1 MMWNNMHSQAN
12 MFFGHFKF
20 HHHLAE
26 PAFPVFVFFIEMS
39 FKRWSCFIS
48 TSNLLDCFLLLSIG
62 THWLFLLF
70 FCFFL
75 VPSRIPV
82 AIDHVRSGRNFL
94 STDPADVDILTD
106 LCWMHVGDVS
116 PDLTEHPPTPGT
128 LHWLGFLSSVCC
140 VHVLHQTVVRLLMS
154 ESTTKYICSI
164 QDLY

>member
-1 MMWNNMHSQAN
+1 MHSQTN

-26 PAFPVFVFFIEMS
+26 PAFPVFVFLIEMS
-39 FKRWSCFIS
+39 FKRWSS
-48 TSNLLDCFLLLSIG
+48 L
-62 THWLFLLF
+62 
-70 FCFFL
+70 FL

-128 LHWLGFLSSVCC
+128 LHWLGFLSSVCR
-140 VHVLHQTVVRLLMS
+140 VHVLHQTVVRLLIS
-154 ESTTKYICSI
+154 ESNTNMLVLLRIYYRHSAVLCHKEPARSK
-164 QDLY
+164 QSHLLPAPRWFFMA

>member
-26 PAFPVFVFFIEMS
+26 PAFPVFVFLIEMS
-39 FKRWSCFIS
+39 FKRWSCFLS
-48 TSNLLDCFLLLSIG
+48 TSDLLDCFLLLSTG
-62 THWLFLLF
+62 THWLFLL
-70 FCFFL
+70 FL

-128 LHWLGFLSSVCC
+128 LHWLGFLSSVCR

-154 ESTTKYICSI
+154 ESTTKYILVLFRIS
-164 QDLY
+164 